1 MVLLGGCRFG
11 EGGPQVD
18 LGSRLSGPSAGS
30 SCQACY
36 FSTKL
41 AREPGFFSLPCKNN
55 FKKKKTENLKILE
68 RFKSFDRDRE
78 NKQA

>member
-11 EGGPQVD
+11 EGVHKWTWDLNSLGPVQEAHVRPAISLPSWPGS
-18 LGSRLSGPSAGS
+18 LGSFL
-30 SCQACY
+30 
-36 FSTKL
+36 FLVKITL
-41 AREPGFFSLPCKNN
+41 
-55 FKKKKTENLKILE
+55 KKKTENLKILE